1 MDDPIDQQLA
11 AIPIETRRTMFHE
24 SLLTAWS
31 FNTPYRAQG
40 LSFVNIV
47 PEDDTWI
54 ANALGLD
61 PARQAALDA
70 TSHADS
76 VLTRLVGRSRLPR
89 VENPDVAT
97 APAARRDRVRAR
109 LKERVLR

>member
-1 MDDPIDQQLA
+1 MDDPIDPPLA
-11 AIPIETRRTMFHE
+11 ATPVETRPYDAAREPPHG
-24 SLLTAWS
+24 WS
-31 FNTPYRAQG
+31 FNTPYRADE

-54 ANALGLD
+54 ANTLGLD
-61 PARQAALDA
+61 PARHAALDA
-70 TSHADS
+70 TSHADR

-89 VENPDVAT
+89 WGYLDVAT
-97 APAARRDRVRAR
+97 APAARWDRVRAR